1 MYGKSKIS
9 LIVAANNRDVIGADG
24 GIPWGP
30 IKEDMK
36 RFREL
41 TMGKPNVMGRK
52 TWNSLPEKFRPLP
65 GRINVVISRQ
75 SNLSLKGAF
84 VAPSLETALDVLLVP
99 EVCIIG
105 GGDIY
110 NAALPYAD
118 TVYLTRIVNDM
129 NGDVFFKPLDRKIW
143 KLETDTVVRGDG
155 YHFAT
160 YHRVVA
166 T

>member
-1 MYGKSKIS
+1 MYGKSQLS
-9 LIVAANNRDVIGADG
+9 LVLAANNRDVIGANG
-24 GIPWGP
+24 GIPWGA

-36 RFREL
+36 RFRAL
-41 TMGKPNVMGRK
+41 TMGKPCVMGRK
-52 TWNSLPEKFRPLP
+52 TWDSLPEAFRPLP

-75 SNLSLKGAF
+75 PNLSLKGAF
-84 VAPSLETALDVLLVP
+84 VAPSLEAALDVLLVP

-110 NAALPYAD
+110 SAALRYAD
-118 TVYLTRIVNDM
+118 TVHLTRVMNDAP
-129 NGDVFFKPLDRKIW
+129 GDVFFKALDRKVW
-143 KLETDTVVRGDG
+143 RLDTSNVVDGDG
-155 YHFAT
+155 YRFAT